1 MRVHTSRLTICV
13 MAVILVGCG
22 GSKDEPAETTATSTT
37 TEAQATPTVNAIVP
51 GAPGEPSK
59 TVTATPTPKGGG
71 FVPADVDFVRG
82 MIHHH
87 DQAITMT
94 GWVPDRTSD
103 TSIRL
108 LAKRMEVS
116 QTDEVAFMRK
126 WLETRGED
134 PNSQHD
140 EHAPSMPGMLTQ
152 EQLDALEKAKG
163 KAFDKLFLAYMTQH
177 HEGAIQM
184 VAELYSGGGG
194 AEPELNQFA
203 LHVDADQSIEIKRMA
218 ELAQKL

>member
-1 MRVHTSRLTICV
+1 M
-13 MAVILVGCG
+13 
-22 GSKDEPAETTATSTT
+22 
-37 TEAQATPTVNAIVP
+37 
-51 GAPGEPSK
+51 
-59 TVTATPTPKGGG
+59 
-71 FVPADVDFVRG
+71 RG

-152 EQLDALEKAKG
+152 EQLDALENAKG

-194 AEPELNQFA
+194 TEPELNQFA
-203 LHVDADQSIEIKRMA
+203 LHVDSDQSIEIKRMA
-218 ELAQKL
+218 QLAAEALICNT